1 MNGNL
6 QQPSYVK
13 SVGQIPAALADI
25 CRGCFVSLQKDL
37 GSGQP
42 QLCSRAVI
50 ICMLHKLFKAWL

>member
-13 SVGQIPAALADI
+13 SVGQIPAALA
-25 CRGCFVSLQKDL
+25 DL